1 MTLFCV
7 LADFSRPDVCF
18 PATPAVRE
26 SCWLVR
32 LSLCVRRASRQR
44 AAGRRLQSAA
54 VTATSGRGASGRSSA
69 LWALPPLDSRLP
81 RLYLLAVGFLR
92 FAPPFSL
99 WFHSSVSLDFS
110 PFLACQLC
118 WFLVVVHKFTLSIYR
133 QPVSTSNSC
142 AASWPRGRLDR
153 GSQLL
158 LSALRTCGHFSHL
171 LLSSPW
177 YCQRFERASVHC
189 AS

>member
-1 MTLFCV
+1 MSAFQLLQRSATLAGWCSCLSPFACV
-7 LADFSRPDVCF
+7 C
-18 PATPAVRE
+18 
-26 SCWLVR
+26 
-32 LSLCVRRASRQR
+32 LCVRRASRQR
-44 AAGRRLQSAA
+44 AAGRRPQSAA
-54 VTATSGRGASGRSSA
+54 VAAASGRGASGRSGA
-69 LWALPPLDSRLP
+69 HWALPPLDPRLP
-81 RLYLLAVGFLR
+81 RLYLLAVGVSR

-142 AASWPRGRLDR
+142 AASWPCGRLDK

-158 LSALRTCGHFSHL
+158 LSSLRICGHFSHL
-171 LLSSPW
+171 MLSSPW
-177 YCQRFERASVHC
+177 YYQRFEQAFVHC